1 MLLTNLSMFGLHRR
15 LQIFQIIVLLDQ
27 IILKV
32 TVLSF
37 MLTNFNSSFLNE
49 IIKLKSGLFNRG
61 NLLLVLVIVFL
72 DIVHDF

>member
-1 MLLTNLSMFGLHRR
+1 MFGLHRR

-37 MLTNFNSSFLNE
+37 MLTNLNTSFLNE
-49 IIKLKSGLFNRG
+49 IIKLKSGRFNRG

>member
-37 MLTNFNSSFLNE
+37 MLTNLNTSFLNE

>member
-1 MLLTNLSMFGLHRR
+1 MFGLHRR

-37 MLTNFNSSFLNE
+37 MLTNLNTSFLNE